1 MGLEDFTD
9 SSSSSTN
16 TSTEKEK
23 DSSKATVDTGEPK
36 QYGPFGYETF
46 EDYEETVEE
55 LDFEVDEGLM
65 KFRMPI
71 FPMITTE
78 DYMSVKTRYI
88 IKPMMKKFSCISSQN
103 LKLYQIPREMVML
116 DTGQTEIDS
125 CLKVLSERFD
135 KDVTPETEVWFNI
148 LTHTRSC
155 VKLALGNETAGDISA
170 FRKDEIL
177 KAVYNEAYTRRF
189 RSDYINNMKSVT
201 DIEPW

>member
-16 TSTEKEK
+16 TSTEKQK
-23 DSSKATVDTGEPK
+23 SKSKTTVDTGEHK

-46 EDYEETVEE
+46 EDYEETIEE

-78 DYMSVKTRYI
+78 DCMSVKTRYK
-88 IKPMMKKFSCISSQN
+88 IKPMMKKFSCISSQK

-116 DTGQTEIDS
+116 DAGQTEIDN
-125 CLKVLSERFD
+125 CLEALSERFNQ
-135 KDVTPETEVWFNI
+135 DVTPETEVWFNI

-155 VKLALGNETAGDISA
+155 VKLALGNETAGDVSTYK
-170 FRKDEIL
+170 RDEIL
-177 KAVYNEAYTRRF
+177 KAVYNEAYTRQF
-189 RSDYINNMKSVT
+189 RSNYLDNMKSVT